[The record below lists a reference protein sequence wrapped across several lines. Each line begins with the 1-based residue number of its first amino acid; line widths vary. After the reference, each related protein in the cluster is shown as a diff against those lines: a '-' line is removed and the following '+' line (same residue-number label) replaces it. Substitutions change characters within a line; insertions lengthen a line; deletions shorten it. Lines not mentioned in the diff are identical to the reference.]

1 MSLLTTNSSP
11 ENRTPALALSSE
23 SVRQKTAAPAFQLD
37 LVRSLRMHPVLA
49 SSVTL
54 LSFVLLLL
62 YALFMKPVY
71 ETEAIIYEQPEP
83 ARLVGETLNA
93 SFDSGKYDSFLQ
105 EQIQRMLQPDTIS
118 AALTKLPRST
128 WVEYGSS
135 QHAATEGVLAKLK
148 VGRVT
153 TSYQVALT
161 LKGSN
166 PKNMTEVLN
175 AIASTYLDL
184 VHKQVLTE
192 SDQRAALLAEE
203 RQRVAKA
210 LQRDQEEQSI
220 LGANLGVANPN
231 GESDP
236 YEGELAALREQ
247 LVQARTAHDAAAARL
262 ASLNAQQEGQ
272 GSALAAA
279 ASEAMLSDAGLSA
292 LKSSVSER
300 RAILRGQ
307 MLGMTSDN
315 PLRQRDQEE
324 LTDLD
329 RSLEEMTAKL
339 RTSTERDL
347 QEKLRAELQQTGDV
361 EARINVQLA
370 QRTAAATNSTPKLQR
385 AAELNGD
392 LKRLLLRQ
400 AELDDATQSL
410 QFEVSSPS
418 AARLALA
425 AQIPTS
431 PEGNRKQL
439 LLLLSFPLSLLLG
452 AAAAAI
458 ARKCDPKIYIG
469 VDVENALGFL
479 PLAVLPAHDEV
490 SEAVIAENILRMAGG
505 LESAYRAKGVR
516 TFLLTTASS
525 QTDIGLLSRM
535 LMEKFRETG
544 IDACRTTT
552 ADLFLPAYVEKEI
565 HSELPNPFGIKRFSP
580 ESEVSQGFVKA
591 NLTLM
596 QVHHSLVLI
605 EASTLVDSAETEYI
619 ARCTDAT
626 VLIAECA
633 VTTRAELVLAAELL
647 RQLHVPTIG
656 VVIQEL
662 KMRYATNQRP
672 EPLVKLSTTELFKET
687 PLQEQSP
694 VLKEA
699 NASASSLS
707 GNETTVSAQQEK
719 CEVTRESDA
728 QNIISTALGAV
739 TLIHAKP
746 EFMASGAQGN
756 VQPTK
761 NQPDF
766 HENNPE
772 PKTLV
777 CTAEDTSYRDSIAV
791 TSVSLGQEG
800 NTESTQATSWLVGQD
815 DSSSASLP
823 LKISNILASTDKE
836 ISQCFLKDNNGG
848 PNASSLISPSFSFD
862 SSLTEELSPKLHNTR
877 PTQFLPIP
885 RAVQQPVSLIES
897 ECPLSSSFV
906 DQSDW
911 IVSLT
916 RQSSPMVFANV
927 QDATNQLT
935 SVVHSDCVAERQ
947 QHLRHSSQSEITE
960 SLIVVKMQLKS
971 DLDCPGL
978 FSKVSE
984 DLSHSH
990 SKLERSE
997 EPEHSE
1003 LAAPR
1008 LEDLRERRSNELFS
1022 LPAKTRWE
1030 LISALHPTS
1039 LASPD
1044 HAFRAPVSFNSRFDD
1059 SHLQKPQEPAGAAQ
1073 NDSLSEQ
1080 RGVLTRQWGLL
1091 SRFQQR
1097 NHFLPVF
1104 KDAQPHGRS
1113 EDRTAV

>member
-1 MSLLTTNSSP
+1 MSLLTPNSSP
-11 ENRTPALALSSE
+11 ENRTPALASSSE
-23 SVRQKTAAPAFQLD
+23 SVRQKSTAPAFQLD
-37 LVRSLRMHPVLA
+37 LVRSLKMHPVLT

-236 YEGELAALREQ
+236 YESELAALREQ

-279 ASEAMLSDAGLSA
+279 ASEAMLNDAGLSA

-300 RAILRGQ
+300 RAALRGQ

-347 QEKLRAELQQTGDV
+347 QEKLRAELQQTGDI
-361 EARINVQLA
+361 EARVNVQLA

-385 AAELNGD
+385 AAELSED
-392 LKRLLLRQ
+392 SKRLLLRQ
-400 AELDDATQSL
+400 AELDDATQNL
-410 QFEVSSPS
+410 QFEVNSPG

-535 LMEKFRETG
+535 LLEKFRETG

-565 HSELPNPFGIKRFSP
+565 HSELPNSFGIKEFSP
-580 ESEVSQGFVKA
+580 KSEVSQGFVKA

-596 QVHHSLVLI
+596 QMHHSLVLI

-633 VTTRAELVLAAELL
+633 ITTRAELILAAELL
-647 RQLHVPTIG
+647 QRLNVPTIG

-662 KMRYATNQRP
+662 KALYASDQRP
-672 EPLVKLSTTELFKET
+672 EPLIKLRSTEFFENTS
-687 PLQEQSP
+687 LQEKSP

-699 NASASSLS
+699 NVSASSLS
-707 GNETTVSAQQEK
+707 ENEITVSAQQEK
-719 CEVTRESDA
+719 CEVGRESGA
-728 QNIISTALGAV
+728 QNIISTAFGAV
-739 TLIHAKP
+739 TRIDANS
-746 EFMASGAQGN
+746 EFMDSGEQGS
-756 VQPTK
+756 VLPI
-761 NQPDF
+761 DF
-766 HENNPE
+766 
-772 PKTLV
+772 
-777 CTAEDTSYRDSIAV
+777 
-791 TSVSLGQEG
+791 
-800 NTESTQATSWLVGQD
+800 
-815 DSSSASLP
+815 SSASP
-823 LKISNILASTDKE
+823 PPKISDILTSTHKE
-836 ISQCFLKDNNGG
+836 VSQCLLENNNGG
-848 PNASSLISPSFSFD
+848 PNAPNLTSPSSSFD
-862 SSLTEELSPKLHNTR
+862 NSMTEELLHGLHNTG
-877 PTQFLPIP
+877 PTQLLSNP
-885 RAVQQPVSLIES
+885 RVIQQPVSLIES
-897 ECPLSSSFV
+897 ECPLSSPLV
-906 DQSDW
+906 DQSDG
-911 IVSLT
+911 ILDLT
-916 RQSSPMVFANV
+916 RQSSPMVFANA
-927 QDATNQLT
+927 QDVTNQLT
-935 SVVHSDCVAERQ
+935 PVVHNDCIAERQ
-947 QHLRHSSQSEITE
+947 QHLRHSSPPESTE
-960 SLIVVKMQLKS
+960 ALIDIKIQLKS
-971 DLDCPGL
+971 DLNCSGL
-978 FSKVSE
+978 FSKASE
-984 DLSHSH
+984 DLSHSQ
-990 SKLERSE
+990 SEIERSE
-997 EPEHSE
+997 EPAYSE
-1003 LAAPR
+1003 LVSTR
-1008 LEDLRERRSNELFS
+1008 LEEFRERRSNELFS
-1022 LPAKTRWE
+1022 LSAKTRLE
-1030 LISALHPTS
+1030 LISPLHPTS

-1044 HAFRAPVSFNSRFDD
+1044 HAFRVPVSCNSRFDN
-1059 SHLQKPQEPAGAAQ
+1059 SQLQRPQEPAGAAQ

-1080 RGVLTRQWGLL
+1080 RGMLTRQWGLL

-1097 NHFLPVF
+1097 NHSLPVV